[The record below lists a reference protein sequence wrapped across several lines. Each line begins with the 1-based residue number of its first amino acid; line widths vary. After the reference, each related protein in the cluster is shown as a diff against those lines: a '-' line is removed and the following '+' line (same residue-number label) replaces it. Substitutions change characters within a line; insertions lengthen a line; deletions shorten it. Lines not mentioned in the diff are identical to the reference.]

1 MSTDKNTAITS
12 DQIRKHTLI
21 QEDISPDA
29 LVWQEPC
36 LDKDLTSPPGG
47 ESEGDR
53 YIVASVASG
62 DWTGHEKDIAQYIN
76 SSWSF
81 YTPVEGWFVWIKD
94 EDKLYKFDGSSW
106 AEFAGAG
113 GDTLPIVDT
122 TGIAKGSADATKIVR
137 LEVDGITTET
147 TRALTVQ
154 DKDYTIAD
162 KAEVDKTKKTTL
174 GLTVD
179 GGGIELTTGY
189 KGFIRVPYACTITKA
204 TLLGDI
210 SGDIV
215 IDLWKCSYADYDA
228 GVTHPVDGDSIT
240 SATPPTITTATKSED
255 STLTSWTTSIASGEI
270 IGFNVDSITDITKAV
285 LVLEITKT

>member
-189 KGFIRVPYACTITKA
+189 KGFIRVPYACTITKV
-204 TLLGDI
+204 TLLADI
-210 SGDIV
+210 SGSIV
-215 IDLWKCSYADYDA
+215 IDVWKDTYANYPPTDA
-228 GVTHPVDGDSIT
+228 DSICGGFE
-240 SATPPTITTATKSED
+240 PEITTAIKAED

>member
-1 MSTDKNTAITS
+1 MGTDRKTSITS
-12 DQIRKHTLI
+12 SQIRNRTI
-21 QEDISPDA
+21 QLSDIAPDA
-29 LVWQEPC
+29 LVWQEPVI
-36 LDKDLTSPPGG
+36 DKDLSSPPGSP
-47 ESEGDR
+47 SEGDR

-62 DWTGHEKDIAQYIN
+62 DWTGHENKITQYIS

-81 YTPVEGWFVWIKD
+81 YTPLEGWFTWVKD
-94 EDKLYKFDGSSW
+94 ENKLYSFDGASW
-106 AEFAGAG
+106 AEFAGG

-122 TGIAKGSADATKIVR
+122 TGIAKGSGDATKIVR

-147 TRALTVQ
+147 TRVLTVQ

-162 KAEVDKTKKTTL
+162 KAEVDKTKKTTI
-174 GLTVD
+174 GLTID
-179 GGGIELTTGY
+179 GSGIELTTGY

-240 SATPPTITTATKSED
+240 SATSPTLSSATKSED
-255 STLTSWTTSIASGEI
+255 STLTDWTTSITAGDI
-270 IGFNVDSITDITKAV
+270 IAFNVDSITDITKV
-285 LVLEITKT
+285 TLILEVTKT